1 MSFPD
6 WWRILMLLPLA
17 AFPLLWLDRKRNRR
31 TAGWETFPLFAVSI
45 DLVLYLGMFWTPFQD
60 LILGPDDGNRLRY
73 SILAALLLALV
84 SLLSFAMQRRWYG
97 ALASMVTAGGW
108 LLVRTVE
115 LNLVL

>member
-1 MSFPD
+1 VADSYATAFGGFS
-6 WWRILMLLPLA
+6 LA
-17 AFPLLWLDRKRNRR
+17 LAGWQRNRR

-97 ALASMVTAGGW
+97 ALASMVTACGW